1 MTTTSVS
8 SSPSSPSS
16 ALAELPPLAQQQQA
30 QPVAAGRAPQDRA
43 VRSMKRCSLDG
54 CSSLAR
60 SRGLCKAHG
69 GGKRCQVPGCGLS
82 DQGGGCCIRH
92 GGGKRCQ
99 VPGCDKS
106 AQSRHFCKAHGGG
119 MRCKVPG
126 CEKSSQGGGCCR
138 SHGGGTA
145 RRHSKKHTQKQK
157 QKDKQRAARARA
169 QQENSCGELAC
180 LLEMVD
186 ADSRRTNKPLLM
198 ATPGILDR
206 NGRLSPSL
214 MAYTFPC
221 SSRTSYRTKT
231 GADASPCMQS
241 VLSPEEQAAALPSAN
256 LLLKIQSLPVISPS
270 SSSSTAT
277 HSPSRTWRSV
287 FSSCKAAQDG
297 LIGPKQGISSGGHCG
312 VVGCTNSVSRRATEE
327 MCEDHRTNLALA
339 TSLLG
344 MQEPGGF
351 RIASYEKA
359 RVSPSI

>member
-8 SSPSSPSS
+8 PSSPNP
-16 ALAELPPLAQQQQA
+16 ALAELPPLAQQQQV
-30 QPVAAGRAPQDRA
+30 QPVVAGRAPQDRA

-119 MRCKVPG
+119 MRCKTPG

-138 SHGGGTA
+138 SHGGGTT
-145 RRHSKKHTQKQK
+145 RRHPKKHTQKQK

-169 QQENSCGELAC
+169 QPEDSCGELAC
-180 LLEMVD
+180 LLEMGG
-186 ADSRRTNKPLLM
+186 ADNRRTKTSLLM

-214 MAYTFPC
+214 MAYTFPYSTRTPSRIKTEAGA
-221 SSRTSYRTKT
+221 SSSMKIVIS
-231 GADASPCMQS
+231 A
-241 VLSPEEQAAALPSAN
+241 EEQVAALPSAN
-256 LLLKIQSLPVISPS
+256 LLLKIQSLPVVSPS
-270 SSSSTAT
+270 SSSASTPSTAT

-287 FSSCKAAQDG
+287 SNGNSV
-297 LIGPKQGISSGGHCG
+297 KQNAGTGFMQENSVRGYCG
-312 VVGCTNSVSRRATEE
+312 VEGCTNLVSRIATEE
-327 MCEDHRTNLALA
+327 MCEEHRTNLALA
-339 TSLLG
+339 ASLLD

-351 RIASYEKA
+351 RTTSY
-359 RVSPSI
+359 